1 MVLKLHW
8 AQKRM
13 FWAFEKGICQ
23 FFTNFWVTKLKLVK
37 IRNKLEPLRPFKFK
51 VGQMKVFRKWFWN
64 NLVIKNECSVHLERE
79 IFSFLQFLIYEV
91 EAIFWE
97 SEAKFSKLSKSKFG
111 HMKLLKN
118 GFEATSSSKANVLS
132 VWKGH
137 FSVICKFLSDERIWN
152 HFLGKQDN
160 AAKTFCTKSALFGA
174 F

>member
-1 MVLKLHW
+1 MSSKTNVLGLWKGHLSVFY
-8 AQKRM
+8 KFLSDEVEIV
-13 FWAFEKGICQ
+13 FWES
-23 FFTNFWVTKLKLVK
+23 
-37 IRNKLEPLRPFKFK
+37 KLEPLRPFKFK
-51 VGQMKVFRKWFWN
+51 VGQMKVFIKWFWN
-64 NLVIKNECSVHLERE
+64 DLVIKNECSVHLERE

-97 SEAKFSKLSKSKFG
+97 SEAKFSKLSESKFG

-118 GFEATSSSKANVLS
+118 CFEATSSSKVNVLS

-160 AAKTFCTKSALFGA
+160 ATKTFCIKSALFVA